1 MRFRNR
7 YGETVAAPS
16 FTATDAKNEFG
27 RVLDAAISEGAV
39 VITKHEAPKAVL
51 LSLDEYEALAGRS
64 SHELDELRAEFDAM
78 FARMQTEDAAR
89 GMRGMR
95 AAFDATPEEMGRAA
109 LAAARKRG

>member
-7 YGETVAAPS
+7 HGETVAASS

-27 RVLDAAISEGAV
+27 RVLDAAIAEGAV

-51 LSLDEYEALAGRS
+51 LSLDEYEALAGRQ
-64 SHELDELRAEFDAM
+64 EPKLDELRAEFDAM
-78 FARMQTEDAAR
+78 YQRMQTPEAGRA
-89 GMRGMR
+89 MR

-109 LAAARKRG
+109 VVATARKRG